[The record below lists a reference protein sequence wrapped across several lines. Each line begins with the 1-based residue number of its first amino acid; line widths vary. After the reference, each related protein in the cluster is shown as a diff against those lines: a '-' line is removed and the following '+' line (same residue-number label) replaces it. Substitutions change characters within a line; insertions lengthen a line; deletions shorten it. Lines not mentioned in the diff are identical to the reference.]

1 MSEASPLPH
10 TLRGI
15 ARAPRK
21 IWHSTPR
28 VAVRFPSEMS
38 FDAVPEAL
46 VLVCNTHGP
55 APWVS
60 CMTARAGRSKSRR
73 WNDNCTG
80 RRCSAEPAASSKEAA
95 AEARQMEKKR
105 KKAENNASYR
115 AKVKDAGGLGGYREQ
130 RALAAEEARSK
141 LTAGDAELEAML
153 MKRKRQRAEGDK
165 LRHAKVKAVGGQD
178 AYRERRALAAEEA
191 RSKLTAEEAV
201 LEEAKQMEKKRKHAG
216 YDKSRHAKL
225 KLISPLAQEKRLL
238 EQEQR
243 ALAAEEDRA
252 FSLSRPKQT
261 AEEAELEERAR
272 AIGLERPRC
281 NVLKR
286 PCTTVAG
293 ALEARMLLSEHVR

>member
-1 MSEASPLPH
+1 
-10 TLRGI
+10 
-15 ARAPRK
+15 
-21 IWHSTPR
+21 
-28 VAVRFPSEMS
+28 
-38 FDAVPEAL
+38 
-46 VLVCNTHGP
+46 
-55 APWVS
+55 
-60 CMTARAGRSKSRR
+60 
-73 WNDNCTG
+73 
-80 RRCSAEPAASSKEAA
+80 
-95 AEARQMEKKR
+95 MEKKR

-130 RALAAEEARSK
+130 
-141 LTAGDAELEAML
+141 
-153 MKRKRQRAEGDK
+153 
-165 LRHAKVKAVGGQD
+165 
-178 AYRERRALAAEEA
+178 RALAAEEA